1 MDSAADKRDQI
12 QSRVENSLRRRHAKE
27 KRFKMFGLAAVLI
40 GLSDGIISMFFSPT
54 LAKMLATLAVA
65 MILVFRPQGLFGAA
79 AR

>member
-1 MDSAADKRDQI
+1 MRSAGGQ
-12 QSRVENSLRRRHAKE
+12 QTCVVQHRRHLGAMLVCACAVISTKIP
-27 KRFKMFGLAAVLI
+27 RWLAQVR
-40 GLSDGIISMFFSPT
+40 SIISMFFSPT